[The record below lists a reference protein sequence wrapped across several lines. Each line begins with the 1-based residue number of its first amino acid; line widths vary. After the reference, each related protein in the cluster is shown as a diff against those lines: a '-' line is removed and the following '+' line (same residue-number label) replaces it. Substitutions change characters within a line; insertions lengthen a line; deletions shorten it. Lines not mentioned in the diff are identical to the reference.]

1 MQESEIRWNDEARE
15 KILND
20 ADGVLREAVV
30 DLGATMNGK
39 PWEEVYAELIS
50 RMEGRFI
57 DFEPGPDIRKYAEAV
72 SNGDVGSGTSS

>member
-1 MQESEIRWNDEARE
+1 MQESEIRWNDEARD

-20 ADGVLREAVV
+20 ADNVLREAVV
-30 DLGATMNGK
+30 DLGNTMQGK

-57 DFEPGPDIRKYAEAV
+57 DFEPGPDIRKFAEAV
-72 SNGDVGSGTSS
+72 ANGEVGGSPS